1 MFLIMEELGGTRLK
15 AAFEIDLVVNMIK
28 EAAGF
33 PLKWKANSPF
43 TG

>member
-1 MFLIMEELGGTRLK
+1 MEELGGTRLK

-33 PLKWKANSPF
+33 PLKMEGKIFYLPF
-43 TG
+43 